1 MKSVLLFVAAAAT
14 FACGSQPPRLDAPAA
29 SDRRAPAEFIHVQ
42 PASLDNRGSI
52 VVAQGSIAP
61 DEARLAA
68 IVSAVR
74 GRVVR
79 VHAVTGDDVDPHT
92 TLAQVQSA
100 EVAGANAS
108 LAQARIAR
116 QSAEDAFA
124 RVRSLNEQG
133 AASQREVVEAR
144 AQLAQAR
151 AEEQRAAA
159 ALAAFG
165 SAGGGATY
173 TIRSPIA
180 GTVIRRTLRV
190 GSEVSPDGDPGFVVA
205 DLSRVWAVAS
215 VPERVASA
223 VQRGERAELE
233 IPALPGRRFSGVVS
247 HVSAS
252 VDPSTRAVSVRVELD
267 NPTRALKP
275 DMAARV
281 VLYVDPRPVVV
292 IPTAALVTRPD
303 GGYAVFVRKP
313 DGTFERR
320 PVTIGAEF
328 DDRAQ
333 VLDGLHQNEPV
344 VIEGALLID
353 PSAQQVL

>member
-1 MKSVLLFVAAAAT
+1 MAVGCRAQVAPPTTVAERTTPSEFV
-14 FACGSQPPRLDAPAA
+14 RVAPA
-29 SDRRAPAEFIHVQ
+29 HVD
-42 PASLDNRGSI
+42 SRGSV
-52 VVAQGSIAP
+52 VVAQGVIAP

-79 VHAVTGDDVDPHT
+79 VHAVTGDDVDSHT
-92 TLAQVQSA
+92 VLAQVQSA

-108 LAQARIAR
+108 VAQARIAR
-116 QSAEDAFA
+116 QSADDAFA

-144 AQLAQAR
+144 TALAQAR

-159 ALAAFG
+159 ALSAFG
-165 SAGGGATY
+165 TAGGGATY
-173 TIRSPIA
+173 TLRSPIT
-180 GTVIRRTLRV
+180 GTVIRRNLRV

-215 VPERVASA
+215 VPERIASS

-233 IPALPGRRFSGVVS
+233 IPALPGQRFSGVVS

-252 VDPSTRAVSVRVELD
+252 VDPNTRAVAVRVELD
-267 NPTRALKP
+267 NPARALKP
-275 DMAARV
+275 EMAARV
-281 VLYVDPRPVVV
+281 VLYTDPRPVVV
-292 IPTAALVTRPD
+292 IPTTALVTRPD
-303 GGYAVFVRKP
+303 GGYAVFVRAANNRY
-313 DGTFERR
+313 ERR
-320 PVTIGAEF
+320 SVTIGAEF

-333 VLDGLHQNEPV
+333 VLAGLTENEPV